1 MKFYM
6 EFDAD
11 LNLQKD
17 ENLICDYL
25 IAEKLIKTFNY
36 NNGSNTF
43 LDMQDLKFNL
53 HNCLA
58 VSMNHSK
65 NKIKAE
71 FIPEFID

>member
-6 EFDAD
+6 EFD
-11 LNLQKD
+11 KD
-17 ENLICDYL
+17 ENLICDYP

-36 NNGSNTF
+36 NNGRNKF

-53 HNCLA
+53 HNCFA
-58 VSMNHSK
+58 VSMHYGK

>member
-17 ENLICDYL
+17 ENLICDYP

>member
-6 EFDAD
+6 EFD
-11 LNLQKD
+11 KD

-58 VSMNHSK
+58 VSMNYG

>member
-6 EFDAD
+6 EFD
-11 LNLQKD
+11 KD
-17 ENLICDYL
+17 ENLICYYT

-53 HNCLA
+53 HNCFA
-58 VSMNHSK
+58 VSINYGK

>member
-1 MKFYM
+1 MKFYI
-6 EFDAD
+6 EFD
-11 LNLQKD
+11 KD
-17 ENLICDYL
+17 ENLICDYP

-36 NNGSNTF
+36 NNYGS
-43 LDMQDLKFNL
+43 QDLKFNL

-58 VSMNHSK
+58 VSMSMNYGK

>member
-6 EFDAD
+6 EFD
-11 LNLQKD
+11 KD
-17 ENLICDYL
+17 ENLICDYPM
-25 IAEKLIKTFNY
+25 AKKLIKTFNY

-58 VSMNHSK
+58 VSMNYGK
-65 NKIKAE
+65 NNKIKAE

>member
-1 MKFYM
+1 MKFYV
-6 EFDAD
+6 EFD
-11 LNLQKD
+11 KD
-17 ENLICDYL
+17 ENLICDYP

-36 NNGSNTF
+36 NNGSVNS
-43 LDMQDLKFNL
+43 QDLKFNL

-58 VSMNHSK
+58 VSMNYGK

>member
-6 EFDAD
+6 EFD
-11 LNLQKD
+11 KD
-17 ENLICDYL
+17 ENLICDYP

-36 NNGSNTF
+36 NGSKTF

-58 VSMNHSK
+58 VSMNYGK

>member
-1 MKFYM
+1 MKFYI
-6 EFDAD
+6 EI
-11 LNLQKD
+11 NKD
-17 ENLICDYL
+17 KNLICDGP
-25 IAEKLIKTFNY
+25 IAEKLIRTFNY
-36 NNGSNTF
+36 NNGSVNS
-43 LDMQDLKFNL
+43 QDLKFNL

>member
-1 MKFYM
+1 MKFYI
-6 EFDAD
+6 EFD
-11 LNLQKD
+11 KD
-17 ENLICDYL
+17 ENLICYYP
-25 IAEKLIKTFNY
+25 IAEKLIKTFY

-53 HNCLA
+53 HNCFA
-58 VSMNHSK
+58 VSMNYSK

>member
-6 EFDAD
+6 EFD
-11 LNLQKD
+11 KD
-17 ENLICDYL
+17 ENLICDYP

-36 NNGSNTF
+36 NNGSVGS
-43 LDMQDLKFNL
+43 QDLKFNL
-53 HNCLA
+53 HNCLFTM
-58 VSMNHSK
+58 VKYGK